1 MKTFVVLG
9 VSAAAI
15 LGGCTVKETTVRQVA
30 APPRVVYAPAPTVVY
45 QSPPPTVVYQ
55 QQQPL
60 IYSAP
65 STQSVSVTYSGP
77 GDFQLA
83 WQKADTY
90 CDAHYG
96 NTRVRLVSDD
106 REAGR
111 AVFAC
116 DTL

>member
-1 MKTFVVLG
+1 MRTIYLLG
-9 VSAAAI
+9 VAAAV

-30 APPRVVYAPAPTVVY
+30 APPTVVYETPAPTVVY
-45 QSPPPTVVYQ
+45 QSPPTVVYQ
-55 QQQPL
+55 QQEP
-60 IYSAP
+60 IMYSAP
-65 STQSVSVTYSGP
+65 STQSVSVTYTGLSG
-77 GDFQLA
+77 FQLA

-106 REAGR
+106 RTSGR